1 LPKYR
6 FLPRSEKTIHFE
18 SINRRFSLVHQT
30 SNIAR
35 NMSLSEKKAEEEEA
49 EVDASDNQDKEKA
62 REAKGVDSVTDY
74 FEEKSNTDVSK
85 AMSALESLEKKPE
98 QAVDA

>member
-1 LPKYR
+1 
-6 FLPRSEKTIHFE
+6 
-18 SINRRFSLVHQT
+18 
-30 SNIAR
+30 
-35 NMSLSEKKAEEEEA
+35 MSLSEKKAEEEEA

-98 QAVDA
+98 QSVEA